1 MSQPCGT
8 YESTLQNWLVHFKL
22 YRYEKQSMKE
32 RAIEV
37 RTSGNV
43 AIARYAGE
51 PNTCFGAT
59 AAIAIARLKSGPFTY
74 GRHPN
79 KHSAF
84 LRDKEATDKQVARK
98 VRKSKKKRLKKLGEQ
113 TDGHQDL
120 VL

>member
-8 YESTLQNWLVHFKL
+8 YESTLQNWLVRFKL

-79 KHSAF
+79 KHSEF
-84 LRDKEATDKQVARK
+84 LRDKEMSDRQAARK
-98 VRKSKKKRLKKLGEQ
+98 VRHSRKKRKKRMEKQ
-113 TDGHQDL
+113 H
-120 VL
+120 VEEAIVVS